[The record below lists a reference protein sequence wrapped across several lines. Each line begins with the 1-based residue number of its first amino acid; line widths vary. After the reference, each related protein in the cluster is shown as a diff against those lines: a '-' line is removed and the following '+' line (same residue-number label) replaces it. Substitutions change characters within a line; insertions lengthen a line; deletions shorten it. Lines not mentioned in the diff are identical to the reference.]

1 MKNRILI
8 AVLCST
14 LHVSAQ
20 PLFTYGNHEVSKQDF
35 LHAFNKNNTSKPTEK
50 AYRDYLELYIRFK
63 LKVQEA
69 LDKKMDTLPNQKA
82 DFQNFRNQIAEGF
95 MTDESALQMLVQEAF
110 ERSKK
115 DRRIALDNKEIG
127 WITVFV
133 LPYKLE
139 NLVYRTAVGNL
150 SDTFHLASE
159 VHQIKVLEERPAAGK
174 MKAAQILLLFPP
186 DANDSL
192 KNIFKHRADSIY
204 KALKQGASFEKL
216 AKRYSND
223 NLTYVLGGEMP
234 EFAVGHYDPI
244 FEKAVFDLKKNG
256 DITRPVLTEM
266 GYHIVK
272 RIALTPV
279 NTNKD
284 STNAMEALRQQV
296 LNDSRI
302 NVAKKAMVEKV
313 YHITGYDPA
322 KMNEYQLLDL
332 YRDSLEKYNPEFA
345 AQMKEFKEGNLLFEI
360 MQTTIWDKPLK
371 DQDQLE
377 EKWIAGLKKKYPVK
391 INEDVFKTL

>member
-1 MKNRILI
+1 MKQLILI
-8 AVLCST
+8 AT
-14 LHVSAQ
+14 LFTTFHSNAQ
-20 PLFTYGNHEVSKQDF
+20 TLFTYGNHEVSKQDF
-35 LHAFNKNNTSKPTEK
+35 LHAFNKNNTSQPTEK
-50 AYRDYLELYIRFK
+50 AYREYLELYIRFK

-69 LDKKMDTLPNQKA
+69 LDKKMDTLPSQKA
-82 DFQNFRNQIAEGF
+82 DLQNFRTQIAEGF
-95 MTDESALQMLVQEAF
+95 MTDNSALQMLVQEAF
-110 ERSKK
+110 ERSKR
-115 DRRIALDNKEIG
+115 DIRIALDDKEIG

-139 NLVYRTAVGNL
+139 NLAYTTAVGTL

-159 VHQIKVLEERPAAGK
+159 VHRIKVLEKRPAAGR

-186 DANDSL
+186 NASDSL
-192 KNIFKHRADSIY
+192 KNILKHRADSIY
-204 KALKQGASFEKL
+204 KVLKQGASFEKL

-223 NLTYVLGGEMP
+223 ILTYELGGEMP
-234 EFAVGHYDPI
+234 EFTVGHYDPI
-244 FEKAVFDLKKNG
+244 FEKAVFDLKRNG
-256 DITRPVLTEM
+256 DITRPVLTQM

-279 NTNKD
+279 NINKD
-284 STNAMEALRQQV
+284 SINAMESLRQQV

-302 NVAKKAMVEKV
+302 NIARKAMTEKV

-322 KMNEYQLLDL
+322 KINEYQLLDL

-371 DQDQLE
+371 DQDKLE
-377 EKWIAGLKKKYPVK
+377 EEWIADLKKKYPVK